1 MITGIEVSKILLRY
15 ISYNCKWKF
24 DCRKCN
30 SKPKYN
36 NDKCQYDYKKTVKH
50 HVSKKVLYL
59 ES

>member
-24 DCRKCN
+24 DCR
-30 SKPKYN
+30 KYN